1 MKKKRLL
8 KVSGW
13 ILFIN
18 AFFPSENW
26 KITIFISPI
35 KKTDVK
41 PQNHKVIYKSSEKSS
56 HQWAAVNKKY
66 PRLLLLHTSFW
77 SSGFLFFLLHLFPA
91 NQPFTVNLTK
101 NTTISHCLILSW
113 CPASPAVLTSAF
125 SFGTCTA
132 PCSLNEALS
141 NLIQRRV
148 SIITHSLLALCPTL
162 QLPASPINCS

>member
-1 MKKKRLL
+1 MKKRLL

-26 KITIFISPI
+26 KITVFISPI

-77 SSGFLFFLLHLFPA
+77 SSGFFSFYSAYSLRINPSLSTWQKTQPYPIVLFLVGVQPPQLYWHLLFPSGRVLLHAPWMKRSQILFKGVFP
-91 NQPFTVNLTK
+91 
-101 NTTISHCLILSW
+101 
-113 CPASPAVLTSAF
+113 
-125 SFGTCTA
+125 
-132 PCSLNEALS
+132 
-141 NLIQRRV
+141 
-148 SIITHSLLALCPTL
+148 
-162 QLPASPINCS
+162 